1 MPDEDIKISAVPTA
15 DAFTANDILTGVR
28 NSAGTFSNKNYT
40 AAQLAAYVLANS
52 RKKITAASANISG
65 SGKVLTDAFFSN
77 TIEEIST
84 GGQTYLRDE
93 DFTQSGTAITATQ
106 FAFYDGQKLTAK
118 L

>member
-1 MPDEDIKISAVPTA
+1 MPDEVLKISQNTTA
-15 DAFTANDILTGVR
+15 DAFTANDLVTGVR
-28 NSAGTFSNKNYT
+28 NSAGNFSNRNYT
-40 AAQLAAYVLANS
+40 ADQITAYVLANS

-65 SGKVLTDAFFSN
+65 GGTVLTDAFFSN
-77 TIEEIST
+77 TIEEIVT
-84 GGQTYLRDE
+84 GGQAYLRDE

>member
-1 MPDEDIKISAVPTA
+1 MAAEDIKISALPTA

-28 NSAGTFSNKNYT
+28 DASGTFSNKNYT
-40 AAQLAAYVLANS
+40 AAQVVAYVLANS
-52 RKKITAASANISG
+52 RKKITALSANISG
-65 SGKVLTDAFFSN
+65 SGKVLTDPFFSN

-84 GGQTYLRDE
+84 GGQTYQRGE
-93 DFTQSGTAITATQ
+93 DFTQSGTAITATE